1 MFYNSKKSKSKEK
14 LYETEPKIEETKL
27 NIPITTDNKV
37 SFIKYSSDFKMLL
50 NLSTRNK
57 NDENDKKSFAKV
69 EKVDNTEAK
78 SADINT
84 ADKIKDK
91 VSKFQIS
98 LNTDLNNNPENTAEK
113 EELSDTHLESN
124 KDFVREAIETG
135 PNQASHKRSSSGIN
149 KKLET
154 YLSNPNLKN
163 KTITEIV
170 TNGFQKS
177 LSYLNINDNRKE
189 YNRNDNRHQP
199 DHRNTSG
206 NKYQSTYNNYKA
218 INNDFRN
225 NIDQQ
230 AKNNNIVE
238 KTKKLLEH
246 NTSFMNNNYK
256 INNYLEQNNL
266 SISSRNS
273 GSQHLNSN
281 TYMEYYNHNLKGYKD
296 ANINDNNTS
305 SLNQDSNYL
314 LTRDKLN
321 MHYSTSNS
329 LNGGSS
335 STSGTSSTHAKYN
348 QYSLKYDM
356 NNNNEVKTTY
366 DSDFHKYSS
375 REKVEKYER
384 KEISYNNENVIAREY
399 HKLSFSMLKKLN
411 DQKINY
417 AYDDQKMK
425 TNFDYSKSKYIS
437 YNAKK

>member
-1 MFYNSKKSKSKEK
+1 MFYNSKKSKSKDK

-37 SFIKYSSDFKMLL
+37 SFIKYSDFKMLL

-57 NDENDKKSFAKV
+57 DEENDKKSFAKV
-69 EKVDNTEAK
+69 EQKVDNIEAK

-84 ADKIKDK
+84 ADKTKDK

-98 LNTDLNNNPENTAEK
+98 LNTDLNNNPENTAENEK
-113 EELSDTHLESN
+113 LSDAHLESN

-135 PNQASHKRSSSGIN
+135 GNQASHKRSSSGFGIN

-154 YLSNPNLKN
+154 YLSNPNPKN

-170 TNGFQKS
+170 PDGWPKS
-177 LSYLNINDNRKE
+177 LSYFNTNDNKKE
-189 YNRNDNRHQP
+189 YNRNENCHQP

-206 NKYQSTYNNYKA
+206 NKYQSTYTNYKA
-218 INNDFRN
+218 IDNDFRN
-225 NIDQQ
+225 NI
-230 AKNNNIVE
+230 NIVE

-266 SISSRNS
+266 PMSSRNS
-273 GSQHLNSN
+273 GSQHLNSSS
-281 TYMEYYNHNLKGYKD
+281 YMEYYNHNLKGYKD
-296 ANINDNNTS
+296 TNINDNNTS

-335 STSGTSSTHAKYN
+335 STLGTSSTHTKYN

-356 NNNNEVKTTY
+356 NNNNKVKTTY
-366 DSDFHKYSS
+366 DSDFHEYSS
-375 REKVEKYER
+375 REKVENYER
-384 KEISYNNENVIAREY
+384 KEISYNNQNVIAREY
-399 HKLSFSMLKKLN
+399 HKLSFTMLKKLN

-425 TNFDYSKSKYIS
+425 TNFDYSKNKYIS
-437 YNAKK
+437 YNTKK